1 MRWGLSGG
9 SDGKESAC
17 NTRDLDQIPGSDRF
31 PWRREWLPTPVF
43 LPRESHGQKILA
55 DYSPWG
61 LKESDRTELV
71 ILRAE
76 ILIFVLLKTHSQFTE
91 QTVEFLRSRNSL
103 RTNFYPVVAESEG
116 KFYFPNL
123 KLIVHTHI

>member
-1 MRWGLSGG
+1 M
-9 SDGKESAC
+9 
-17 NTRDLDQIPGSDRF
+17 
-31 PWRREWLPTPVF
+31 
-43 LPRESHGQKILA
+43 PRESHGQRILA

-91 QTVEFLRSRNSL
+91 QTVEFLRSRSSL
-103 RTNFYPVVAESEG
+103 RTNFYLVVAESEG

-123 KLIVHTHI
+123 KLTVHTHILHGNTEVLMNRGAVLPIRETDKLMFKGHKLNNFLR